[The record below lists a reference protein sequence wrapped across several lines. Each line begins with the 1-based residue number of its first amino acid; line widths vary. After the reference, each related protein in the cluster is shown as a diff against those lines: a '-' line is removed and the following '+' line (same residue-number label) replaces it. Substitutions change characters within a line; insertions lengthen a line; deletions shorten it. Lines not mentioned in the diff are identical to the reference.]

1 MPRRKD
7 GTYYSTDPVEEVKG
21 FLAGD
26 EDDTKR
32 IAQRLATAKQY
43 GAYGAKVGS
52 VIPLGGS
59 AVGGALG
66 AIGGFILGDREIVFP
81 IDMVAVP
88 AFELPLMYQG
98 KSPSFQIYIKEGEVL
113 NQVVLTDAQEAALSV
128 EQSVDRNTFSSPK
141 KKRAPSAYSKKYSKA
156 FDSVKGSYKTKS
168 GKWKKDG
175 FKRAVKAAHRLA
187 KKGGK
192 K

>member
-21 FLAGD
+21 FLSGD

-32 IAQRLATAKQY
+32 VAQRLATAKQY

-81 IDMVAVP
+81 IDMIAIP
-88 AFELPLMYQG
+88 ACQAYLLERQPF
-98 KSPSFQIYIKEGEVL
+98 FTIYIKEGEVL
-113 NQVVLTDAQEAALSV
+113 NQVLPTDAMETEVALAGKANIPV
-128 EQSVDRNTFSSPK
+128 LK
-141 KKRAPSAYSKKYSKA
+141 KTRAPSAYSKKYSKA

>member
-21 FLAGD
+21 FLSGD
-26 EDDTKR
+26 EEDTKR
-32 IAQRLATAKQY
+32 IAQRMATAKQY

-81 IDMVAVP
+81 IDMVAIP
-88 AFELPLMYQG
+88 AYQMYLLQG
-98 KSPSFQIYIKEGEVL
+98 TPAFQIYIKEGEVL

-128 EQSVDRNTFSSPK
+128 EQSLDRNTLSTQK

-156 FDSVKGSYKTKS
+156 FDSVKDSYKTKA